1 MTENKK
7 MSLAEYNRAKST
19 MKVEEALKKLKKSR
33 KPITI
38 ASVAAT
44 AGIARKTLYNRPDL
58 KELVEI
64 AISLQE
70 DQKAP
75 DEAPKREKRKNGSLQ
90 AERIEKLRAENKQL
104 KEEKKKT
111 LDQNGS
117 LTIENQN
124 LKRRIYDLEQYIQQI
139 QASKITKLNKDS

>member
-1 MTENKK
+1 

>member
-70 DQKAP
+70 DQRAP
-75 DEAPKREKRKNGSLQ
+75 AEAPKREKRKNGSLQ

-111 LDQNGS
+111 LDQNAS
-117 LTIENQN
+117 LTIEKQN

>member
-33 KPITI
+33 KPITV

-75 DEAPKREKRKNGSLQ
+75 AEVPKRKKRKNGSLQ

-111 LDQNGS
+111 LDQNVS

-139 QASKITKLNKDS
+139 QSSKITKLNKDS